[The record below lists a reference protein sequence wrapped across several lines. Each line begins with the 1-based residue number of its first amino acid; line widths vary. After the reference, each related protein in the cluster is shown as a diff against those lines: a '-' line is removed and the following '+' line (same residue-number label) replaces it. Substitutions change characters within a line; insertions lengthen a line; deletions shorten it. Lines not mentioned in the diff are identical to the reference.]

1 MDSPV
6 LNVICIVLAAV
17 GIASIEIYLITN
29 WKKIMNL
36 HKEKHTF
43 DQAILALRNGAM
55 IYRNDGYKRYAKRV
69 ISCNGKEIIEYG
81 SWRDKNSFD
90 EGCLFNLE
98 DVFAEDWIIEKVEGK
113 C

>member
-1 MDSPV
+1 MDSEIIKIIVTCLTGPILMGIV
-6 LNVICIVLAAV
+6 VYVII
-17 GIASIEIYLITN
+17 N

-43 DQAILALRNGAM
+43 DQAILALRDGALV
-55 IYRNDGYKRYAKRV
+55 YRNDGYKRYVKRV

-98 DVFAEDWIIEKVEGK
+98 DVFAEDWIIEKGEGK
-113 C
+113 